1 MEWSWA
7 SSALFSFTVSSFL
20 LSLILS
26 ISCGLTAI
34 SNMTY
39 NTQQFRKCTNSSE
52 WITLTVTPRDP
63 ALVCAD
69 RLQQMLLCYNHHDDD
84 ADVMPLRWLS
94 VEFSLG
100 LWSFTRWEKS
110 ALLVSLLWTANREEK
125 TADIAEMSHKFGWWS
140 SSRPG
145 DEAYCVCGFSSE
157 PGLMK
162 YYNTAEF
169 PSHCEYI
176 SASNKFLQNVAL
188 CSNVGGASECKCVK
202 VIDGSCENE
211 SEECVWWVYYP
222 AGLSD
227 HSVLIDGVLCV
238 WVGDTLCVWEAR
250 CLFQCTCK
258 PWTRHLV
265 LLWERSTRGLEVTVC
280 ESKVLTAEQPEHKNW
295 LFNIVPLK
303 IALTHRIALRHQ
315 VIDPVCGEGI
325 VHSWSLSWASFAIR

>member
-1 MEWSWA
+1 MYKLKWMDHSD
-7 SSALFSFTVSSFL
+7 SH
-20 LSLILS
+20 
-26 ISCGLTAI
+26 
-34 SNMTY
+34 
-39 NTQQFRKCTNSSE
+39 
-52 WITLTVTPRDP
+52 PRDP

-145 DEAYCVCGFSSE
+145 DEAYCVCVWIQLGAWADE
-157 PGLMK
+157 
-162 YYNTAEF
+162 
-169 PSHCEYI
+169 I
-176 SASNKFLQNVAL
+176 LQHRGVPLAL
-188 CSNVGGASECKCVK
+188 WIHFCFKQVFTKNCSNVGSASECKCVK
-202 VIDGSCENE
+202 VIDESCENE

-227 HSVLIDGVLCV
+227 HSVLIDGVLCA
-238 WVGDTLCVWEAR
+238 WAGDTLCVWEAR
-250 CLFQCTCK
+250 CLFQCACK

>member
-1 MEWSWA
+1 MYKLKWMDHSD
-7 SSALFSFTVSSFL
+7 SH
-20 LSLILS
+20 
-26 ISCGLTAI
+26 
-34 SNMTY
+34 
-39 NTQQFRKCTNSSE
+39 
-52 WITLTVTPRDP
+52 PRDP

-145 DEAYCVCGFSSE
+145 DEAYCVCVD
-157 PGLMK
+157 
-162 YYNTAEF
+162 
-169 PSHCEYI
+169 
-176 SASNKFLQNVAL
+176 SARSLGWAWADEILQHRGVPLAL
-188 CSNVGGASECKCVK
+188 WIHFCFKQVFTKNCSNVGSASECKCVK
-202 VIDGSCENE
+202 VIDESCENE

-227 HSVLIDGVLCV
+227 HSVLIDGVLCA
-238 WVGDTLCVWEAR
+238 WAGDTLCVWEAR
-250 CLFQCTCK
+250 CLFQCACK

>member
-39 NTQQFRKCTNSSE
+39 NIQQFRKCTNSSE

-110 ALLVSLLWTANREEK
+110 GLLVSLLWTANREEK

-145 DEAYCVCGFSSE
+145 DEAYCVCVDSARSLGWWNITTPRSSPHTVNTFLLQTSFYKMSRYAQMWAVHRSANVWKWLMGHVRMSQRSVFGGFITLLACQTTLCW
-157 PGLMK
+157 LMVCFVFERG
-162 YYNTAEF
+162 TPCVFGRRDA
-169 PSHCEYI
+169 
-176 SASNKFLQNVAL
+176 
-188 CSNVGGASECKCVK
+188 CSNVHVSL
-202 VIDGSCENE
+202 
-211 SEECVWWVYYP
+211 
-222 AGLSD
+222 GL
-227 HSVLIDGVLCV
+227 
-238 WVGDTLCVWEAR
+238 
-250 CLFQCTCK
+250 
-258 PWTRHLV
+258 
-265 LLWERSTRGLEVTVC
+265 VT
-280 ESKVLTAEQPEHKNW
+280 
-295 LFNIVPLK
+295 
-303 IALTHRIALRHQ
+303 
-315 VIDPVCGEGI
+315 
-325 VHSWSLSWASFAIR
+325 

>member
-1 MEWSWA
+1 MYKLKWMDHSD
-7 SSALFSFTVSSFL
+7 SH
-20 LSLILS
+20 
-26 ISCGLTAI
+26 
-34 SNMTY
+34 
-39 NTQQFRKCTNSSE
+39 
-52 WITLTVTPRDP
+52 PRDP

-110 ALLVSLLWTANREEK
+110 ALLVYGELLTGRRKRLTLQKCHINLAGEAAPGRATRPIVCVDSARSL
-125 TADIAEMSHKFGWWS
+125 GWWNITTPRS
-140 SSRPG
+140 SPRT
-145 DEAYCVCGFSSE
+145 V
-157 PGLMK
+157 
-162 YYNTAEF
+162 NTF
-169 PSHCEYI
+169 LGYI

-188 CSNVGGASECKCVK
+188 CSNVGSASECKCVK

-227 HSVLIDGVLCV
+227 HSVLIDGVLCA
-238 WVGDTLCVWEAR
+238 WAGDTLCVWEAR
-250 CLFQCTCK
+250 CLFQCACK

>member
-1 MEWSWA
+1 MYKLKWMDHSD
-7 SSALFSFTVSSFL
+7 SH
-20 LSLILS
+20 
-26 ISCGLTAI
+26 
-34 SNMTY
+34 
-39 NTQQFRKCTNSSE
+39 
-52 WITLTVTPRDP
+52 PRDP

-145 DEAYCVCGFSSE
+145 DEAYCVCVWIQLGAWAE

-176 SASNKFLQNVAL
+176 SASNKFLQKTAQMWAVHRSANVWKWLMSHVRMSQRSVFGGFITLLACQTTL
-188 CSNVGGASECKCVK
+188 CWLMVCFVLERGTPCVFGRRDACSNVRVSL
-202 VIDGSCENE
+202 
-211 SEECVWWVYYP
+211 
-222 AGLSD
+222 GL
-227 HSVLIDGVLCV
+227 
-238 WVGDTLCVWEAR
+238 
-250 CLFQCTCK
+250 
-258 PWTRHLV
+258 
-265 LLWERSTRGLEVTVC
+265 VT
-280 ESKVLTAEQPEHKNW
+280 
-295 LFNIVPLK
+295 
-303 IALTHRIALRHQ
+303 
-315 VIDPVCGEGI
+315 
-325 VHSWSLSWASFAIR
+325 

>member
-1 MEWSWA
+1 MYKLKWMDHSD
-7 SSALFSFTVSSFL
+7 SH
-20 LSLILS
+20 
-26 ISCGLTAI
+26 
-34 SNMTY
+34 
-39 NTQQFRKCTNSSE
+39 
-52 WITLTVTPRDP
+52 PRDP

-145 DEAYCVCGFSSE
+145 DEAYCVCVDSARSLGWWNITTPRSS
-157 PGLMK
+157 PRTV
-162 YYNTAEF
+162 NTF
-169 PSHCEYI
+169 LGYI

-188 CSNVGGASECKCVK
+188 CSNVGSASECKCVK
-202 VIDGSCENE
+202 VIDESCENE

-227 HSVLIDGVLCV
+227 HSVLIDGVLERGTPCV
-238 WVGDTLCVWEAR
+238 FGRRDACSNVRVSLG
-250 CLFQCTCK
+250 
-258 PWTRHLV
+258 LV
-265 LLWERSTRGLEVTVC
+265 T
-280 ESKVLTAEQPEHKNW
+280 
-295 LFNIVPLK
+295 
-303 IALTHRIALRHQ
+303 
-315 VIDPVCGEGI
+315 
-325 VHSWSLSWASFAIR
+325 

>member
-1 MEWSWA
+1 MYKLKWMDHSD
-7 SSALFSFTVSSFL
+7 SH
-20 LSLILS
+20 
-26 ISCGLTAI
+26 
-34 SNMTY
+34 
-39 NTQQFRKCTNSSE
+39 
-52 WITLTVTPRDP
+52 PRDP

-176 SASNKFLQNVAL
+176 SGLHFCFKQVFTKCRAMLKCGQCIGVQMCESDWWVMWEWVRGVCLVGLLPCWPVRPLCADWWCAL
-188 CSNVGGASECKCVK
+188 CLSGG
-202 VIDGSCENE
+202 
-211 SEECVWWVYYP
+211 
-222 AGLSD
+222 
-227 HSVLIDGVLCV
+227 
-238 WVGDTLCVWEAR
+238 
-250 CLFQCTCK
+250 
-258 PWTRHLV
+258 HLV
-265 LLWERSTRGLEVTVC
+265 CLGGEM
-280 ESKVLTAEQPEHKNW
+280 P
-295 LFNIVPLK
+295 VPMC
-303 IALTHRIALRHQ
+303 
-315 VIDPVCGEGI
+315 V
-325 VHSWSLSWASFAIR
+325 